1 MPSACALGI
10 FSGRIILNFGF
21 QKSLRT
27 FLKPIFT
34 KGVVKGNG
42 RCRDTPSVLPL
53 RVKPPS
59 PRGRLN
65 SLSQNL
71 TVLPAP
77 SGREPLAWRESL
89 RFCQG
94 PHLRGGCRRRRL
106 GEFYPPQ
113 RRAFAESGAANAVFG
128 CDPSRENAMPE
139 RPQTLR
145 HCSIKNNFSA
155 IYAQSKAERI
165 LNRSYSGKCIVRKA
179 RRFPPPCPA
188 PPAAKRSACCAV
200 RRRCRRRSCW
210 RCRSAPVWG

>member
-1 MPSACALGI
+1 MWKTKAAAPHRAAAFCLCGTIGNALRVALGI
-10 FSGRIILNFGF
+10 ISGKIFLNFGV
-21 QKSLRT
+21 QKRLRA
-27 FLKPIFT
+27 FLNPIFT

-113 RRAFAESGAANAVFG
+113 RCAFAESGAANAVSLY
-128 CDPSRENAMPE
+128 DPSRENSVWSA
-139 RPQTLR
+139 PQ
-145 HCSIKNNFSA
+145 SA
-155 IYAQSKAERI
+155 TNAKLKII
-165 LNRSYSGKCIVRKA
+165 FPLNMA
-179 RRFPPPCPA
+179 R
-188 PPAAKRSACCAV
+188 AKRK
-200 RRRCRRRSCW
+200 
-210 RCRSAPVWG
+210 PF

>member
-1 MPSACALGI
+1 MPSAE
-10 FSGRIILNFGF
+10 R
-21 QKSLRT
+21 
-27 FLKPIFT
+27 
-34 KGVVKGNG
+34 
-42 RCRDTPSVLPL
+42 TPSVLPL

-106 GEFYPPQ
+106 GEFYPPP
-113 RRAFAESGAANAVFG
+113 RRAFTESGAAAAVFLYA
-128 CDPSRENAMPE
+128 PSRENAMPVH
-139 RPQTLR
+139 PQTLR
-145 HCSIKNNFSA
+145 V
-155 IYAQSKAERI
+155 SKIIDA
-165 LNRSYSGKCIVRKA
+165 VRKA
-179 RRFPPPCPA
+179 PRFPPPCPA
-188 PPAAKRSACCAV
+188 QPAARRSAYCAV

-210 RCRSAPVWG
+210 RCRSAPVWE

>member
-71 TVLPAP
+71 TVLPTP
-77 SGREPLAWRESL
+77 SGREPLTWRESL

-106 GEFYPPQ
+106 GEFFPQPKKFYPQQ

-128 CDPSRENAMPE
+128 CDPSRENAMLE

-155 IYAQSKAERI
+155 EH
-165 LNRSYSGKCIVRKA
+165 G
-179 RRFPPPCPA
+179 
-188 PPAAKRSACCAV
+188 
-200 RRRCRRRSCW
+200 
-210 RCRSAPVWG
+210 

>member
-1 MPSACALGI
+1 MWKTKAAAPHRAAAFCLCGTILNALRVALGI

-21 QKSLRT
+21 QKSLRA
-27 FLKPIFT
+27 FLNPIFT
-34 KGVVKGNG
+34 KGNG

-106 GEFYPPQ
+106 GEFYPPP
-113 RRAFAESGAANAVFG
+113 RRAFAESGAVAAVFLH
-128 CDPSRENAMPE
+128 DPSCEKDEREN
-139 RPQTLR
+139 PQ
-145 HCSIKNNFSA
+145 IFPFIKYKNNNTA
-155 IYAQSKAERI
+155 IYAQQ
-165 LNRSYSGKCIVRKA
+165 
-179 RRFPPPCPA
+179 RRRPPPVA
-188 PPAAKRSACCAV
+188 ETG
-200 RRRCRRRSCW
+200 RSCW
-210 RCRSAPVWG
+210 GSGQQDARAAQGTKRMLRAATR

>member
-1 MPSACALGI
+1 MWKTKAAAPHRAAAFCLCGTILNALRVALGI

-34 KGVVKGNG
+34 KEVVKGNG
-42 RCRDTPSVLPL
+42 RCRDTSSVLPL

-106 GEFYPPQ
+106 GEFYPPP
-113 RRAFAESGAANAVFG
+113 RCAFAESGAAAAVFLH
-128 CDPSRENAMPE
+128 DPSRENAMPE

-155 IYAQSKAERI
+155 EH
-165 LNRSYSGKCIVRKA
+165 G
-179 RRFPPPCPA
+179 
-188 PPAAKRSACCAV
+188 
-200 RRRCRRRSCW
+200 
-210 RCRSAPVWG
+210 

>member
-1 MPSACALGI
+1 MW
-10 FSGRIILNFGF
+10 
-21 QKSLRT
+21 K
-27 FLKPIFT
+27 T
-34 KGVVKGNG
+34 KGRCTSPCSGLFGCVG
-42 RCRDTPSVLPL
+42 RFGMRSAERTPSVLPL

-113 RRAFAESGAANAVFG
+113 RRAFAESGAASAASLH
-128 CDPSRENAMPE
+128 DPSCEKDEREN
-139 RPQTLR
+139 PQ
-145 HCSIKNNFSA
+145 IFPFIKYKNNNTA
-155 IYAQSKAERI
+155 IYAQQ
-165 LNRSYSGKCIVRKA
+165 
-179 RRFPPPCPA
+179 RRRPPPVA
-188 PPAAKRSACCAV
+188 ETG
-200 RRRCRRRSCW
+200 RSCW
-210 RCRSAPVWG
+210 GSGQQDASAAQGTMRMLGAATR

>member
-1 MPSACALGI
+1 MWKTKAAAPHRAAAFLVVLDDLECAPLRSAHNQWKD
-10 FSGRIILNFGF
+10 FFNFGV
-21 QKSLRT
+21 QKRLRA
-27 FLKPIFT
+27 FLNPIFT
-34 KGVVKGNG
+34 NGVVKGNG

-106 GEFYPPQ
+106 GEFYPPP
-113 RRAFAESGAANAVFG
+113 RCAFSESGAAAAVFLYA
-128 CDPSRENAMPE
+128 PSRENAMPE

-155 IYAQSKAERI
+155 EH
-165 LNRSYSGKCIVRKA
+165 G
-179 RRFPPPCPA
+179 
-188 PPAAKRSACCAV
+188 
-200 RRRCRRRSCW
+200 
-210 RCRSAPVWG
+210 